1 MRRRIVKGLLILGVV
16 LGFGSGFAHM
26 RHGRCGYRERAMHD
40 FAAECTK
47 AAREATPGANR
58 GTGAETR

>member
-26 RHGRCGYRERAMHD
+26 RHGHCGYRDRAMHD
-40 FAAECTK
+40 FAAECVK
-47 AAREATPGANR
+47 AAHEAEGK
-58 GTGAETR
+58 TR

>member
-26 RHGRCGYRERAMHD
+26 RHRHCDYRERAMRD
-40 FAAECTK
+40 FAAECQR
-47 AAREATPGANR
+47 AAREATPPAAAGAKV
-58 GTGAETR
+58 ETR